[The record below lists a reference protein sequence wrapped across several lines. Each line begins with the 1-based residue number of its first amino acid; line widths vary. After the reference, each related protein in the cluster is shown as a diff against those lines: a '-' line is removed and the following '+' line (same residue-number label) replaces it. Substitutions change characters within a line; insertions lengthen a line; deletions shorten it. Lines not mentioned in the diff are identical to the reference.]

1 MSYEPVFRNKLLA
14 LLPQAERTA
23 ILRHLENVPLGK
35 GFCLAG
41 VQDEITH
48 VYFLEDGI
56 GSIVAVSPEGQKAE
70 AGMVGS
76 EGFVPLPAVVHSKI
90 SLHEV
95 VMQAS
100 GSGHRIGI
108 DAFWELMDMCPTLVS
123 LMTRASHN
131 LATQVSFTALSNA
144 VHQIDERLAR
154 WLLMYH
160 DRLATDELNI
170 THEYISLMLAVRRPS
185 VTTALH
191 ILEGNQFIRSERG
204 VITIRNRRA
213 LEDFARDAYGRPEQE
228 YRLLFGRTDA
238 ARQQLAV

>member
-1 MSYEPVFRNKLLA
+1 MSYGPVFRNKLLA
-14 LLPQAERTA
+14 RLPQTERIAT
-23 ILRHLENVPLGK
+23 LQHLESLPLGK
-35 GFCLAG
+35 DLCLAG
-41 VQDEITH
+41 VNDEITH

-70 AGMVGS
+70 AGMVGN
-76 EGFVPLPAVVHSKI
+76 EGFVPLPAAVHSKV

-95 VMQAS
+95 VMQAP

-108 DAFWELMDMCPTLVS
+108 DAFWALVDTCPTLVG
-123 LMTRASHN
+123 LMACASHN

-144 VHQIDERLAR
+144 VHPIGERLAR
-154 WLLMYH
+154 WLLMCH

-170 THEYISLMLAVRRPS
+170 THEYISLMLSVRRPS

-191 ILEGNQFIRSERG
+191 ILEGNQLIRSERG

-213 LEDFARDAYGRPEQE
+213 LEDFARDAYGMPEQE
-228 YRLLFGRTDA
+228 YRRLFDRADEVH
-238 ARQQLAV
+238 QQLAL